1 MVTQPESEI
10 EVEIESTPPEA
21 VIDIEIESVVDDV
34 VGVEALYEPDVES
47 EPDRQGLFTRMAG
60 GASERVMDVVDVDMV
75 LDHVDINALLER
87 IDVDALLDRVDL
99 DAVIARIDVRAIVD
113 RAGIPEI
120 VAASTGQLG
129 TSALDLFR
137 KPLVG
142 IDEITFRGLNRIVG
156 RDASAFPDGPGQL
169 TAWVD
174 EQIDARAEVVGRE
187 LAEGSGA
194 SKTGRYGGPI
204 TRLLSFMLDTVVVT
218 TGFTVIVAGLNFLID
233 LLSSGSVV
241 IANTGLWYGV
251 GLAVF
256 AILYMWLSL
265 GIFGKTLGMTVLG
278 LRVVAYDGSVLSGKR
293 AFVRTITLP
302 LSFALL
308 GLGLFG
314 IVFGRERRAWHDHFA
329 GSAVVYDWGNRSA
342 QMPTPLADFLERRG
356 TL

>member
-1 MVTQPESEI
+1 M
-10 EVEIESTPPEA
+10 
-21 VIDIEIESVVDDV
+21 
-34 VGVEALYEPDVES
+34 
-47 EPDRQGLFTRMAG
+47 
-60 GASERVMDVVDVDMV
+60 
-75 LDHVDINALLER
+75 
-87 IDVDALLDRVDL
+87 
-99 DAVIARIDVRAIVD
+99 
-113 RAGIPEI
+113 
-120 VAASTGQLG
+120 
-129 TSALDLFR
+129 
-137 KPLVG
+137 G

-187 LAEGSGA
+187 LAEGPGA
-194 SKTGRYGGPI
+194 AKTGRYGGPI

-218 TGFTVIVAGLNFLID
+218 TGFTVIVAGFNFLID